1 MGVNLGSSWESDTLS
16 LPIGEKRKMAWLREW
31 LVIVL
36 LALSVRAQDAPGG
49 DSADA
54 AGDAAEGKSGGEGDE
69 EAWQYVEFLKSE
81 INEKVEVI
89 LQKTL
94 YEAREKKGFTVLEE
108 T

>member
-1 MGVNLGSSWESDTLS
+1 MGPVNLGSSWESDTLS
-16 LPIGEKRKMAWLREW
+16 LPIGERMKMAWLREW

-36 LALSVRAQDAPGG
+36 LALSVRAQDAPEA
-49 DSADA
+49 DATAADAADA

-94 YEAREKKGFTVLEE
+94 YEAREKK
-108 T
+108 